1 MKTHDLKCWPI
12 FFEDILSGKK
22 KFEVRFNDRNF
33 QPGHL
38 VVLREFIPDKMVYT
52 GRKYWAQIGYVL
64 KGMRGITDGYCIF
77 DLSHG
82 SRIQRRKYSKIYRLN
97 HVENRNV
104 ARKANYDKTKPKKRI
119 NSPWTKTE
127 INTLLDP
134 MWSKGMMGDFSDW
147 PVTDAQIS
155 KCLKRSVQA
164 IQQKRYLLKKAKI

>member
-38 VVLREFIPDKMVYT
+38 VVLREWIPDQMVYT

-64 KGMRGITDGYCIF
+64 KVMRGITDGYCIF

-97 HVENRNV
+97 HVKNRNL
-104 ARKANYDKTKPKKRI
+104 ARKANYDKTKPIFRKNRI
-119 NSPWTKTE
+119 WSLMDV
-127 INTLLDP
+127 ILLDVADK
-134 MWSKGMMGDFSDW
+134 KGLNDKE
-147 PVTDAQIS
+147 IS
-155 KCLKRSVQA
+155 KIMKRSVQA
-164 IQQKRYLLKKAKI
+164 IQQKRYLLKKVKI

>member
-12 FFEDILSGKK
+12 FFEDILAGKK
-22 KFEVRFNDRNF
+22 KFELRFNDRNF

-38 VVLREFIPDKMVYT
+38 VVLREWIPDQMVYT

-64 KGMRGITDGYCIF
+64 KGITGLADGYCIF

-97 HVENRNV
+97 HVENRNLS
-104 ARKANYDKTKPKKRI
+104 RKLNYSKSRPDVKK
-119 NSPWTKTE
+119 SMPWTE
-127 INTLLDP
+127 IENFSIISRK
-134 MWSKGMMGDFSDW
+134 WSDKELAKMFG
-147 PVTDAQIS
+147 
-155 KCLKRSVQA
+155 RSVQA